1 MNSESDFHSQ
11 RWMVV
16 VAHPGHELRVLDF
29 IARTRP
35 LVAVLTDGSASIG
48 HSRLG
53 HTLALLEEVGATP
66 ATVFGRFTDR
76 NAYARLMSGDSSAF
90 VAAAL
95 ELSAMLGSHHV
106 TAIATDAA
114 EGYNPVHDVCRV
126 LAEAVAGSIHPAAP
140 ALFEFDLI
148 GHPEGEGDGIRL
160 GLDDAAFARKLD
172 AIGRYTEL
180 AGEAQA
186 AFDAYGVDAF
196 RTEFLRRATPT
207 ILAPPSEIPYYE
219 RVGDE
224 RVQQGRY
231 SHVLRYGAHVRPV
244 MAALLE
250 LCAAGTHAPAFHP
263 LH

>member
-1 MNSESDFHSQ
+1 MHSEFELDSQ

-35 LVAVLTDGSASIG
+35 FVAVLTDGSASIG
-48 HSRLG
+48 RSRLG
-53 HTLALLEEVGATP
+53 QTTALLEEMGAMP
-66 ATVFGRFTDR
+66 ATVYGRFTDR
-76 NAYARLMSGDSSAF
+76 DAYARLMNGESSAF

-95 ELSAMLGSHHV
+95 ELSAMIGTHRI

-126 LAEAVAGSIHPAAP
+126 LAEGATGPTNPVAP
-140 ALFEFDLI
+140 ALFEFDLV
-148 GHPEGEGDGIRL
+148 GHPDGEGDGIRL
-160 GLDDAAFARKLD
+160 GLDDSAFARKLD
-172 AIGRYTEL
+172 AIRRYTEL

-196 RTEFLRRATPT
+196 RTEFLRRACSTA
-207 ILAPPSEIPYYE
+207 LAPPSEIPYYE

-224 RVQQGRY
+224 RVKQGRY

-250 LCAAGTHAPAFHP
+250 LCAAGTHASALNP

>member
-1 MNSESDFHSQ
+1 MNRKFDLDRQ

-35 LVAVLTDGSASIG
+35 FVAVLTDGSASIG
-48 HSRLG
+48 HSRLE
-53 HTLALLEEVGATP
+53 HTTALLEEMGGIP
-66 ATVFGRFTDR
+66 AAVYGRFTDR
-76 NAYARLMSGDSSAF
+76 DAYARLMDGDSSPF

-95 ELSAMLGSHHV
+95 ELSAMIGEHRI

-114 EGYNPVHDVCRV
+114 EGYNPVHDLCRV
-126 LAEAVAGSIHPAAP
+126 LAEAAAGAINRVPP
-140 ALFEFDLI
+140 ALFEFDLL
-148 GHPEGEGDGIRL
+148 GDPDGTGDGIRL
-160 GLDDAAFARKLD
+160 ALDDQAFARKLE
-172 AIGRYTEL
+172 AIRRYTEV

-196 RTEFLRRATPT
+196 RTEFLRRARATV
-207 ILAPPSEIPYYE
+207 LPPASEIPYYE
-219 RVGDE
+219 RLGDE
-224 RVQQGRY
+224 RVRQGRY

-250 LCAAGTHAPAFHP
+250 LCAAGTHASAFNP